1 MGRPRVEEEQRG
13 LSVTSEVSECRLYP
27 LHPTWSFEK
36 QVFNHIWRVP
46 GTKHLEE
53 KMEPIPGD
61 LVTPSVCQRSGRGGG
76 LEKERQAPSL
86 LVL

>member
-1 MGRPRVEEEQRG
+1 M
-13 LSVTSEVSECRLYP
+13 TSRVSECRLYP

-36 QVFNHIWRVP
+36 QVFNHAWHVP

-61 LVTPSVCQRSGRGGG
+61 LVTPSVCQRTGSGCVCV
-76 LEKERQAPSL
+76 EKERQAPSL